1 MTTPEG
7 GSRFAPTV
15 PRPYTRIAKAVVVGD
30 AAVGKTSLL
39 VRYIKGIFNPSYI
52 LTIGVSF
59 FVRDIVVSDEVL
71 RVQLWDTGGQERF
84 GPIRQLYYRG
94 TKGVLLV
101 YDRTNPESFKRLGY
115 WLDEIRRGCGEV
127 PTVIVG
133 NKADLPAAVPTEE
146 ARRFADERRLVLV
159 ETSAKT
165 DLNTDK
171 AFSALA
177 SLILNQISQGSD
189 VPEKRSY

>member
-1 MTTPEG
+1 MTTPES
-7 GSRFAPTV
+7 GSRFVPTV
-15 PRPYTRIAKAVVVGD
+15 TRPYTRIAKAVVVGD

-39 VRYIKGIFNPSYI
+39 VRYIKGIFNPTYV

-59 FVRDIVVSDEVL
+59 FVRDVVVGDEVL
-71 RVQLWDTGGQERF
+71 RVQIWDTGGQERF

-115 WLDEIRRGCGEV
+115 WLDEIKRGCGEV
-127 PTVIVG
+127 PTVVVG

-146 ARRFADERRLVLV
+146 AQQFAEKHQLALV

-171 AFSALA
+171 AFATLA
-177 SLILNQISQGSD
+177 KFIMHQISQASGPS
-189 VPEKRSY
+189 ERRG

>member
-1 MTTPEG
+1 MTTPEHN
-7 GSRFAPTV
+7 SRLTPTV

-39 VRYIKGIFNPSYI
+39 VRYIKGVFNPSYI

-59 FVRDIVVSDEVL
+59 FVRDIVVRDEVL

-101 YDRTNPESFKRLGY
+101 YDRTNPESFKRADY
-115 WLDEIRRGCGEV
+115 WLEEIRRGAGEV
-127 PTVIVG
+127 PVVIVG
-133 NKADLPAAVPTEE
+133 NKADLPAAVPADD
-146 ARRFADERRLVLV
+146 ARRFADERRLVFV

-171 AFSALA
+171 AFSTLA
-177 SLILNQISQGSD
+177 GLILDQISRGS
-189 VPEKRSY
+189 EI